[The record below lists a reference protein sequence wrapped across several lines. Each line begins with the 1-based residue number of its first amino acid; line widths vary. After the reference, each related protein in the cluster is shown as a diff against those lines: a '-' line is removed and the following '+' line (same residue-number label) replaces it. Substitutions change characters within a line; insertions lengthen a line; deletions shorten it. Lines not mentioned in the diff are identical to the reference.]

1 MKTNLVNWKELDQ
14 LVLDFETH
22 YGTKYSLTQLTYMEY
37 MFHEKFYVQ
46 GFSYSLNDSPPVWV
60 SAKDVS
66 AFLSNVNWANTNL
79 ICHNTHFDASILFWK
94 YDIQPAFYMDTML
107 IGRVLVPGSAS
118 LDALTKVFFPH
129 DKTKWKGKEL
139 VQFKDV
145 KYLDDKQE
153 GIMAGYCN
161 RDVYATREL
170 CNAMLPLVPELELQV
185 MDMTLRMAYDRR
197 VQCEIPTLEDSI
209 AEEAAKKE
217 LFIMAYTREALASNN
232 KFADLLRANGIN
244 PPMKESPKTGKMTYA
259 FSKKDKGFIALRDDP
274 VAAPLREARLAV
286 KSTIAET
293 RAQRFIDCMET
304 LGYLPVF
311 LNYSGARATHRW
323 SGGQKLNIQN
333 MGRGS
338 KLRESI
344 KALDGYRYVVC
355 DLSQIEVR
363 VLAWLTGN
371 MVVIDAFK
379 NGIDPY
385 IAFAADLFN
394 VIVANVSKDQRQ
406 EAKAAVLSLGFQAGA
421 ESFRNVAETVYGVK
435 LTPERAQEIVN
446 IYRRV
451 NFRVKQAWDDGQ
463 ELLIGMAND
472 PSLSY
477 KFTNDVQFLFQAAK
491 KPSGLYLN
499 FDNLHY
505 HADKEDSSKNGM
517 VYGEGR
523 DRNYI
528 YGGKLIQNLTQSIAR
543 DIIAWQ
549 MVEIKKQLNLSP
561 VCSVHDELWYIT
573 DENTADETYTNIQK
587 IMCTSPDWFSG
598 VPLEAEGGVGVYYA
612 DIK

>member
-1 MKTNLVNWKELDQ
+1 MSINLNKLNN

-37 MFHEKFYVQ
+37 ITHDKFYIQ
-46 GFSYSLNDSPPVWV
+46 GLSYSLDGSPPEWV
-60 SAKDVS
+60 SADDVS
-66 AFLSNVNWANTNL
+66 AFLENVDWEHTNL
-79 ICHNTHFDASILFWK
+79 ICHNTHFDASILYWK
-94 YDIQPAFYMDTML
+94 FGIKPAFYTDTML
-107 IGRVLVPGSAS
+107 MGRVLVSGSAS
-118 LDALTKVFFPH
+118 LDALTKLFFPN

-139 VQFKDV
+139 VQFKDIV
-145 KYLDDKQE
+145 ELDEQQE
-153 GIMAGYCN
+153 KTMAGYCN

-170 CNAMLPLVPELELQV
+170 HDVMLPLIPPLELEV
-185 MDMTLRMAYDRR
+185 MDMTLRMAYNKE
-197 VQCEIPTLEDSI
+197 VQCEIPTLEASI

-217 LFIMAYTREALASNN
+217 LYISTYTREALSSNN
-232 KFADLLRANGIN
+232 KFADLLRANGVE
-244 PPMKESPKTGKMTYA
+244 PPMKESPTTGKMTYA
-259 FSKKDKGFIALRDDP
+259 FSKKDKGFVDLMQDP
-274 VAAPLREARLAV
+274 VAAPICEARLAV

-293 RAQRFIDCMET
+293 RAQRFIDCMNV

-311 LNYSGARATHRW
+311 LNYAGARATHRW

-344 KALDGYRYVVC
+344 KAPPGYKYVVC
-355 DLSQIEVR
+355 DLSQVEVR

-371 MVVIDAFK
+371 EVVIRAFK
-379 NGIDPY
+379 NGVDPY
-385 IAFAADLFN
+385 IAFAADLFT
-394 VIVANVSKDQRQ
+394 VLIEKVTKPQRQ

-421 ESFRNVAETVYGVK
+421 RSFRNVAEIIYGVN
-435 LTPERAQEIVN
+435 LTEERAQEIVN

-451 NFRVKQAWDDGQ
+451 NFKVKQAWDDAQ
-463 ELLIGMAND
+463 ELLISMAND
-472 PSLSY
+472 PELSY
-477 KFTNDVQFLFQAAK
+477 SFPNGVKFLYQAAQ

-505 HADKEDSSKNGM
+505 HADKENPEKNGM

-523 DRNYI
+523 DRSYI

-549 MVEIKKQLNLSP
+549 MVEIKNQLNISP
-561 VCSVHDELWYIT
+561 VCSVHDELWYLAKE
-573 DENTADETYTNIQK
+573 DEADELYDK
-587 IMCTSPDWFSG
+587 IKAIMSTSPDWFDG
-598 VPLEAEGGVGVYYA
+598 VPLEADGGVGTYYA